1 MIADCEDP
9 GHSVGVLVRLGE
21 GAAAGWRRQA
31 TLGGAAAAG
40 DVRGCCCG
48 RAERDELA
56 RRLEEAELRCLRGGA
71 GDRRDW
77 RCCSEVVAAMVVG
90 DFRGAAVRR
99 ENLRFMCQ
107 W

>member
-1 MIADCEDP
+1 MFGDAAAD
-9 GHSVGVLVRLGE
+9 GRGVGVAG
-21 GAAAGWRRQA
+21 GWR
-31 TLGGAAAAG
+31 GWM
-40 DVRGCCCG
+40 
-48 RAERDELA
+48 
-56 RRLEEAELRCLRGGA
+56 EEAELRCLRGGA